1 MKKIAERVS
10 KLPVFYFATLG
21 PKLRNLAAEG
31 VDVIRLDI
39 GSPDLPPPAAVLS
52 SLAESAFQP
61 DRHGYVPQKGIPA
74 LREAWAVL
82 YKKRFGVELD
92 TEREIVPLL
101 GSKEGI
107 FHLTQAVVDA
117 GDVVLVPDPGYVTYA
132 SAAFFS
138 GAEPYFMPLRPE
150 RGFLPDLAAIP
161 EEVARRAK
169 ILWLNYPNNPT
180 GAVATSAFFEEAC
193 AFAERHD
200 LLLCHDAAYTQVT
213 FDGFRAPSVLEVEG
227 AKGHVLEFNT
237 LSKSHNMAGW
247 RVGAAIGDRQALDA
261 LYRLKTHADSG
272 HFLPIHEAAIVA
284 MTGDQDWIASRNAV
298 YQRRRDLLV
307 EALAELGVDFER
319 PLGALY
325 IWCACPQGWNSL
337 KFAEELLDEVRVSVA
352 PGAMFGGQG
361 ENYVRISLCVP
372 EKRLSEA
379 VERLRGWW
387 RKEVRS

>member
-1 MKKIAERVS
+1 MKKIAERVT
-10 KLPVFYFATLG
+10 KLPVFYFAALA
-21 PKLRNLAAEG
+21 PKLRELVAEG
-31 VDVIRLDI
+31 MDVIRLDI

-52 SLAESAFQP
+52 ALAESAFQS

-107 FHLTQAVVDA
+107 FHLTQAFA
-117 GDVVLVPDPGYVTYA
+117 EEGDVVLVPDPGYVTYA
-132 SAAFFS
+132 SAALFS

-150 RGFLPDLAAIP
+150 KGFLPDLGAIP
-161 EEVARRAK
+161 EDVARRAK

-180 GAVATSAFFEEAC
+180 GAVATSAFFEQAC
-193 AFAERHD
+193 AFAVCHD

-213 FDGFRAPSVLEVEG
+213 FEGFRASSALEVKEAEG
-227 AKGHVLEFNT
+227 RIVEFNT

-247 RVGAAIGDRQALDA
+247 RVGVAVGDRQVLET

-272 HFLPIHEAAIVA
+272 HFLPIHEAAIIA

-298 YQRRRDLLV
+298 YQRRRDLLA
-307 EALAELGVDFER
+307 EALVELGADFER
-319 PLGALY
+319 PLGGLY
-325 IWCACPQGWNSL
+325 IWCACPEGWTSL
-337 KFAEELLDEVRVSVA
+337 RFAEALLEEAGVSVA
-352 PGAMFGGQG
+352 PGVMFGAQG
-361 ENYVRISLCVP
+361 EGYVRISLCVP
-372 EKRLSEA
+372 EERLCEA
-379 VERLRGWW
+379 AERLREWW
-387 RKEVRS
+387 RKEGRP